1 MIQTRT
7 KLNVADNTG
16 AKMVQCIGI
25 LGGTRKRYAKIGE
38 VVRVVVKKAEPRRD
52 VKKHQVIKAVIVRQ
66 HKPFRR
72 ADGSFLVFDDNACCL
87 LNDNNT
93 PKGNRIL
100 GPVPRELRDKGFEKI
115 INLASDIV

>member
-25 LGGTRKRYAKIGE
+25 LGGTRKRDAHLGE
-38 VVRVVVKKAEPRRD
+38 VVRVVVKKAEPRRE
-52 VKKHQVIKAVIVRQ
+52 VKKHQVLKAVIIRQ

-72 ADGSFLVFDDNACCL
+72 GDGSYLSFDDNACCL

-93 PKGNRIL
+93 AKGNRIL
-100 GPVPRELRDKGFEKI
+100 GPVPRELKDTGFEEI
-115 INLASDIV
+115 LALAKDIV